1 MRFHGCQG
9 RSIVSDAQF
18 SLKDRMKVVAEI
30 VRDAGG
36 KIVGRT
42 RLQKSV
48 FLLSLAG
55 FEKRF
60 QFGYKHYGP
69 FSESLADAVDL
80 AAAFDLI
87 SEQRGES
94 SWGGTY
100 SIYSVKDWSGA
111 DSGARVCLLREAA
124 ASDPILLE
132 LAATAG
138 YLSKEE
144 RSKEPWAKTARLK
157 PDKSADG
164 RLERAKDLYLR
175 LRVASDDALPEI
187 GSA

>member
-1 MRFHGCQG
+1 M
-9 RSIVSDAQF
+9 SDAQF
-18 SLKDRMKVVAEI
+18 PLQDRMKFVAEI

-36 KIVGRT
+36 PIIGRT

-55 FEKRF
+55 FDDKFR
-60 QFGYKHYGP
+60 FGYKHYGL
-69 FSESLADAVDL
+69 FSEALADSADL
-80 AAAFDLI
+80 AAAFDLV
-87 SEQRGES
+87 SEQRKES

-100 SIYSVKDWSGA
+100 SIYSVNNLEGA
-111 DSGARVCLLREAA
+111 DTSARGVFLREAV

-138 YLSKEE
+138 YLFSEE
-144 RSKEPWAKTARLK
+144 KCKEPWAKTARLK

-164 RLERAKDLYLR
+164 RLDRAKDLYGR
-175 LRVASDDALPEI
+175 LRAVSGNALPEI

>member
-1 MRFHGCQG
+1 
-9 RSIVSDAQF
+9 VSDVQL
-18 SLKDRMKVVAEI
+18 SLKDRMKVVADI

-36 KIVGRT
+36 RIVGRT
-42 RLQKSV
+42 RLQKSI

-55 FEKRF
+55 FEKQFRF
-60 QFGYKHYGP
+60 AYRHYGP
-69 FSESLADAVDL
+69 FSESLADVIDL

-100 SIYSVKDWSGA
+100 SVYSVKGSPGA
-111 DSGARVCLLREAA
+111 DASPRVRLLRESATA
-124 ASDPILLE
+124 DPILLE

-138 YLSKEE
+138 YLFKEE
-144 RSKEPWAKTARLK
+144 GSKEPWAKTARLK
-157 PDKSADG
+157 PDKSANG
-164 RLERAKDLYLR
+164 RLERAKNLYHQLR
-175 LRVASDDALPEI
+175 AASGNALPEI

>member
-1 MRFHGCQG
+1 M
-9 RSIVSDAQF
+9 SDARF
-18 SLKDRMKVVAEI
+18 SLKDRMKFVAEV

-36 KIVGRT
+36 RNVGRT

-60 QFGYKHYGP
+60 RFGYKHYGP
-69 FSESLADAVDL
+69 FSETLADAANL
-80 AAAFDLI
+80 AVAFDLV

-100 SIYSVKDWSGA
+100 SVYSVKDSVGVDA
-111 DSGARVCLLREAA
+111 GTRIRLLQEAA
-124 ASDPILLE
+124 VSDPILLE

-138 YLSKEE
+138 YLFKEE
-144 RSKEPWAKTARLK
+144 GSKEPWAMTARLK

-164 RLERAKDLYLR
+164 RLERARDLYLH
-175 LRVASDDALPEI
+175 LRAASDNALPEI
-187 GSA
+187 GSV

>member
-1 MRFHGCQG
+1 M
-9 RSIVSDAQF
+9 SDARL
-18 SLKDRMKVVAEI
+18 SLKDRMTLVAEI

-36 KIVGRT
+36 TIVGRT

-55 FEKRF
+55 FEQPFR
-60 QFGYKHYGP
+60 FGYKHYGP

-80 AAAFDLI
+80 AVAFDLI
-87 SEQRGES
+87 SEELRPN

-100 SIYSVKDWSGA
+100 SIYSVKDTTETETETETETKKER
-111 DSGARVCLLREAA
+111 DARVRLLQEAA
-124 ASDPILLE
+124 GSNPILLE

-144 RSKEPWAKTARLK
+144 SSKEPWAKTARLK

-164 RLERAKDLYLR
+164 RLEFAKNLYLR
-175 LRVASDDALPEI
+175 LRAASDGALPEI

>member
-1 MRFHGCQG
+1 MRLGA
-9 RSIVSDAQF
+9 D
-18 SLKDRMKVVAEI
+18 I

-36 KIVGRT
+36 RIIGRT

-69 FSESLADAVDL
+69 FSESLAEAVDL
-80 AAAFDLI
+80 AVAFDLI
-87 SEQRGES
+87 SERRGES

-100 SIYSVKDWSGA
+100 SDYSVKDSTDVDA
-111 DSGARVCLLREAA
+111 DARVRLLREAA
-124 ASDPILLE
+124 KSDPILLE

-138 YLSKEE
+138 YLFQEE
-144 RSKEPWAKTARLK
+144 GSNEPWAKTARLK

-164 RLERAKDLYLR
+164 RLERAKNLYLH
-175 LRVASDDALPEI
+175 LRAVSDNALPEI